1 VSAPTSLGWF
11 ARHELGLAWRDWT
24 AMMSAGRPARRLTLS
39 LVFGVA
45 VIVLH
50 LIAYAMLGNWAKGGI
65 LPNTQTLIWLTGGG
79 LIFFTVMLSQA
90 MESVTRAYYARSD
103 LDLILSSPA
112 SAERLFA
119 IRSGAIALTTV
130 ALAAFLAGP
139 AINVLIVMDG
149 AQWLGAYLVLIA
161 LSAFATAI
169 AILFTATLFRTV
181 GAKRTR
187 LISQIAAAVVGAG
200 FIIGLQV
207 VGILAYG
214 NLSRFSLLNSSLV
227 ANLAPGPDSLVW
239 LPAHAAMGNPWA
251 LAVVTLFGAVSLLA
265 AISITSPGFARH
277 ALAAAGLSQAKS
289 LSRHVRKSFAFS
301 SQKQTLRAKE
311 FKLLLRDPWLLSQS
325 LMQVLYLVPPALML
339 WLNFGQNSSIFV
351 VVVPV
356 IVMASGQLAGGLAWL
371 AISGEDA
378 HDLVATAPVRPLDVL
393 IAKIQ
398 SVSGAI
404 ALVVT
409 PLVVLIG
416 LNSLQAAL
424 ITAIGCALSAGSA
437 TAIQLWFRVQA
448 KRSMFRRRQVSS
460 RVATLSEA
468 FVSILWAGTAALALS
483 SGLLAIIPGVLA
495 LGVLAFARMLSPK
508 QSLN

>member
-1 VSAPTSLGWF
+1 MNAPTSLGWF
-11 ARHELGLAWRDWT
+11 ARHELGLAWRDWM
-24 AMMSAGRPARRLTLS
+24 AMMTAGRPARRTVLLA
-39 LVFGVA
+39 VFVIA
-45 VIVLH
+45 AIVLH
-50 LIAYAMLGNWAKGGI
+50 LIAYAMLGSWAKGGV

-112 SAERLFA
+112 SSERLFA
-119 IRSGAIALTTV
+119 IRSSAIALTTV

-139 AINVLIVMDG
+139 AINVLIILDG
-149 AQWLGAYLVLIA
+149 VQWLGAYLVLIA

-187 LISQIAAAVVGAG
+187 LISQIAAAIVGAG

-214 NLSRFSLLNSSLV
+214 NLSRFSLLNSPLV
-227 ANLAPGPDSLVW
+227 AELAPGPDSLFW
-239 LPAHAAMGNPWA
+239 LPARAAMGNPGA
-251 LAVVTLFGAVSLLA
+251 LVLVTLSGGLCLLGAILV
-265 AISITSPGFARH
+265 TSTGFARH
-277 ALAAAGLSQAKS
+277 ALAAAGLGRAKS
-289 LSRHVRKSFAFS
+289 LSRHMRKTFAFS

-325 LMQVLYLVPPALML
+325 LMQILYLVPPALML

-378 HDLVATAPVRPLDVL
+378 HDLVATAPVRPRDVL

-404 ALVVT
+404 ALVVA
-409 PLVVLIG
+409 PLLVLIG
-416 LNSLQAAL
+416 LSSFKAAL
-424 ITAIGCALSAGSA
+424 ITTVGCALSAGSA

-468 FVSILWAGTAALALS
+468 FVSILWAGSAALLLS
-483 SGLLAIIPGVLA
+483 SGMLAIVPALLASA
-495 LGVLAFARMLSPK
+495 VLAFAWALSPK
-508 QSLN
+508 AGVN